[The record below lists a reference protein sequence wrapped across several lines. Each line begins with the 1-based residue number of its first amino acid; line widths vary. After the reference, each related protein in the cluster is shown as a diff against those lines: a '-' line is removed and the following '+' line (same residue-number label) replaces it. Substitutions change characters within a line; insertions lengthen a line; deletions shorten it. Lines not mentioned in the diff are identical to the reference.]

1 MIYLLDTNSCI
12 AYLRKPL
19 AALAQRVLA
28 TGPEAIAISA
38 ITAVELYRGAHLSAK
53 ANDNLTAVVAFMRP
67 FAMLSLDAPAAAIAG
82 RIDAELARQGLRI
95 GPYDTLIAAV
105 ALAHDLT
112 LVTRNTREFSRVP
125 GLRLEDWELAQ

>member
-12 AYLRKPL
+12 AYLRRPL
-19 AALAQRVLA
+19 ATLAQRILA
-28 TGPEAIAISA
+28 TDPEAMAISV
-38 ITAVELYRGAHLSAK
+38 ITVAELYRGAYLSAK
-53 ANDNLTAVVAFMRP
+53 VSDNLAAVVTFMRR
-67 FAMLSLDAPAAAIAG
+67 FAVLALDVQAAAVAG
-82 RIDAELARQGLRI
+82 RIDAELAQQGLRI

-125 GLRLEDWELAQ
+125 GLRLEDWE

>member
-1 MIYLLDTNSCI
+1 MIYLLDSNTCV

-19 AALAQRVLA
+19 AVIAHKLLA
-28 TGPEAIAISA
+28 TPPTDVALSA

-53 ANDNLTAVVAFMRP
+53 VAENLAKVATLISRFTTLPLDTPTAE
-67 FAMLSLDAPAAAIAG
+67 IAG

-95 GPYDTLIAAV
+95 GPYDALIAAI

-112 LVTRNTREFSRVP
+112 LVTHNTREFGRVA
-125 GLRLEDWELAQ
+125 GLRLEDWEAAP